1 MSSYTYKVKTQGDF
15 KSQVFDNTNNL
26 IYSVDETESAS
37 NTGSVNNPQDTTALI
52 NDLININ
59 KVEVATINNNSEP
72 MPDNNVLLIVCDQ
85 LVSYALLPDR
95 VLKLLP
101 GYQAFKKRGI
111 EFTHN
116 YNNRSTCTASR
127 AVILTGVVNT
137 QVQDSMNSTY
147 QSGIVPYIDL
157 DADTLARP
165 FKSNGY
171 QTRFIG
177 KSHLDSRMYSNI
189 PPNFATNTIGSMRSY
204 GYDIFN
210 TWGDFDS
217 QPKGLFEDCI
227 SLQFINSS
235 SAEEYDYY
243 DVLSNTKQSGAI
255 PYLRACKET
264 STRFLCHVNFVNPHD
279 TQESRSNLAQTKI
292 QNVSSQFFWPF
303 CQEQSDELNIKSPY
317 IFDENFTDAYVKNST
332 LVHNFFEDNYLDYKT
347 LTDLLQNVSSY
358 MYDYQ
363 TEPLVNSAVPFNIA
377 LNGYYT
383 SFSTTPVN
391 STDIKSWKNFLN
403 NYYCLVLEADSHI
416 YKIYQELEKLDLLEK
431 TNVIITS
438 DHGEMMDAHGVRC
451 KGYSF
456 NECINIPLIVCS
468 SNLDPS
474 TYNTKSDYLC
484 SSIDLIPTLI
494 NVSNITYTSSQFT
507 GESVLQKNKNG
518 KLVPKTKNEY
528 PDKSVVTYVGG
539 NDSFPLYFNYTSWVE
554 TTGNTE
560 NAPEN
565 IFEFAYMH
573 TSVQVYLYGKHF
585 KYGKY
590 VSLQNWLLY
599 TIGVYKIDNFTK
611 GQLIKNARNSDNI
624 ALALKDFE
632 DNVSY
637 TFTEI
642 YEKVK
647 NEEDKRDV
655 PSILS
660 LEIVLAIIQIVDDYT
675 KRYYYIPGCYDDFYN
690 NKKNYYLFCY
700 NMTDD
705 SNEVL
710 NLLDSKNYDPQYNQV
725 FEQLNTILNNSTQTN
740 NMNPMFYISPYQVL
754 VDMIA
759 SIQEGVQLGVINEV
773 KGKIENYDLWLE
785 IITNMS
791 LTTDAKLYILNNN

>member
-1 MSSYTYKVKTQGDF
+1 MKVFSTLGQKHPQVSAVIKAGCCRV
-15 KSQVFDNTNNL
+15 KSIEQTPPTPTP
-26 IYSVDETESAS
+26 VD
-37 NTGSVNNPQDTTALI
+37 
-52 NDLININ
+52 
-59 KVEVATINNNSEP
+59 P

-111 EFTHN
+111 EFTNN
-116 YNNRSTCTASR
+116 YNNRSTCSASR
-127 AVILTGVVNT
+127 AVIITGVVNT
-137 QVQDSMNSTY
+137 QIQDSMNSAY
-147 QSGIVPYIDL
+147 QSNIVPNIDL
-157 DADTLARP
+157 NADTLARP

-171 QTRFIG
+171 KTRYIG
-177 KSHLDSRMYSNI
+177 KSHLDSRIYHNK
-189 PPNFATNTIGSMRSY
+189 PPNFSTNTIGCMRSY
-204 GYDIFN
+204 GYDTFDK
-210 TWGDFDS
+210 WGDFDS
-217 QPKGLFEDCI
+217 NSKGLLQDCMA
-227 SLQFINSS
+227 LQFINSS
-235 SAEEYDYY
+235 SQEEYDYY
-243 DVLSNTKQSGAI
+243 DVLSNTKQSGTI

-264 STRFLCHVNFVNPHD
+264 NTRFLCHVNFVNPHD
-279 TQESRSNLAQTKI
+279 TQECRSNLAQTEI
-292 QNVSSQFFWPF
+292 QDESSQFFWPF
-303 CQEQSDELNIKSPY
+303 CQEQSDELNIKSPFF
-317 IFDENFTDAYVKNST
+317 FDENFTDAYVKNST

-363 TEPLVNSAVPFNIA
+363 TEPLVNSAIPYNIA
-377 LNGYYT
+377 FISYYNV
-383 SFSTTPVN
+383 FSTTPVN

-403 NYYCLVLEADSHI
+403 NYYCLVCEADSHI
-416 YKIYQELEKLDLLEK
+416 YKIYQELEKLNLLEK

-438 DHGEMMDAHGVRC
+438 DHGDMMGAHGLRC
-451 KGYSF
+451 KGYTF
-456 NECINIPLIVCS
+456 NENINVPLLVCS

-507 GESVLQKNKNG
+507 GESVLQKNTNG

-528 PDKSVVTYVGG
+528 PDKSVVAYVGG
-539 NDSFPLYFNYTSWVE
+539 NDQFNLYFYYTSWVE

-565 IFEFAYMH
+565 IFEYAYFH
-573 TSVQVYLYGKHF
+573 TSVQVYLQGKHF

-590 VSLQNWLLY
+590 VSLKNWLLY
-599 TIGVYKIDNFTK
+599 TIEVYKIDNFTME
-611 GQLIKNARNSDNI
+611 QLIKNANNSDNV
-624 ALALKDFE
+624 ALALKDLE

-642 YEKVK
+642 YEQVIK
-647 NEEDKRDV
+647 EDKRDV

-660 LEIVLAIIQIVDDYT
+660 LETVMAIIKIVDDYT
-675 KRYYYIPGCYDDFYN
+675 KRYYYIPGCYDDFYK

-705 SNEVL
+705 RSEVR
-710 NLLDSKNYDPQYNQV
+710 NLLDSKNYDPQYNEI
-725 FEQLNTILNNSTQTN
+725 FEKLNTILNNSTQTN
-740 NMNPMFYISPYQVL
+740 NMNPIFYISPYQVL
-754 VDMIA
+754 VDLID
-759 SIQEGVQLGVINEV
+759 STQQGIRDKIINEIT
-773 KGKIENYDLWLE
+773 GKIENYNLWLE
-785 IITNMS
+785 IIKNMR
-791 LTTDAKLYILNNN
+791 LKRDAKMYILNNN